1 MCTEYS
7 NNIELLYL
15 LDIIVI
21 KKQTI
26 MHILKQKHNLVV
38 KRENQ
43 FSSVQLFSHVQ
54 LFEIPWTAANQLP
67 CPSSTSGDCSDSCP
81 LSWWCHPTISS
92 PLVPFFFC
100 LQYFPVSGSFWIN
113 QFFISDGKSIGASA
127 SASELPMN
135 IQDWF
140 PLGLTGL
147 ISLQFKEL
155 SRVFSNITV
164 QKHKY
169 FGTQLSL

>member
-81 LSWWCHPTISS
+81 LSWWCHPTLSS
-92 PLVPFFFC
+92 SAVPFSC
-100 LQYFPVSGSFWIN
+100 LQSFPPSIMVFSKESVLRIRGPKYWSFS
-113 QFFISDGKSIGASA
+113 FSISPSNEYS
-127 SASELPMN
+127 
-135 IQDWF
+135 
-140 PLGLTGL
+140 GL
-147 ISLQFKEL
+147 ISFRMDWLDLLAVQGTLQSSPTPQFK
-155 SRVFSNITV
+155 SINS
-164 QKHKY
+164 
-169 FGTQLSL
+169 

>member
-38 KRENQ
+38 TRENQ

-81 LSWWCHPTISS
+81 LSW
-92 PLVPFFFC
+92 
-100 LQYFPVSGSFWIN
+100 
-113 QFFISDGKSIGASA
+113 
-127 SASELPMN
+127 
-135 IQDWF
+135 
-140 PLGLTGL
+140 
-147 ISLQFKEL
+147 
-155 SRVFSNITV
+155 
-164 QKHKY
+164 
-169 FGTQLSL
+169 

>member
-54 LFEIPWTAANQLP
+54 LFEIPWTAAHQLP

-81 LSWWCHPTISS
+81 LSW
-92 PLVPFFFC
+92 
-100 LQYFPVSGSFWIN
+100 
-113 QFFISDGKSIGASA
+113 
-127 SASELPMN
+127 
-135 IQDWF
+135 
-140 PLGLTGL
+140 
-147 ISLQFKEL
+147 
-155 SRVFSNITV
+155 
-164 QKHKY
+164 
-169 FGTQLSL
+169 